1 MAVSRSPTIASCNPG
16 DAEMSRSPL
25 IACAALAGLLA
36 TSAAAKAEPQV
47 TVVQAHVPYGDLD
60 LATAEG
66 ARTMLERI
74 HDALE
79 RLCAQPVS
87 PLLPRAAAEAYR
99 CRTSLMARSV
109 AQLNAPA
116 VSREYARTSSTA
128 PALVAAAEMP
138 K

>member
-1 MAVSRSPTIASCNPG
+1 
-16 DAEMSRSPL
+16 MSRSKI
-25 IACAALAGLLA
+25 IAGIGLVALLA
-36 TSAAAKAEPQV
+36 TSAAAKAEPPV

-60 LATAEG
+60 LTSTEG
-66 ARTMLERI
+66 AQAMLGRI
-74 HDALE
+74 HVALE
-79 RLCAQPVS
+79 RLCAQPIS

-116 VSREYARTSSTA
+116 VTREYARASSTA
-128 PALVAAAEMP
+128 PAVLAAADLP

>member
-1 MAVSRSPTIASCNPG
+1 
-16 DAEMSRSPL
+16 MSRYL
-25 IACAALAGLLA
+25 IACAGVVALLA
-36 TSAAAKAEPQV
+36 TSAAANAEPPV

-60 LATAEG
+60 LATTEG
-66 ARTMLERI
+66 AQVMLGRI
-74 HDALE
+74 HVALE

-116 VSREYARTSSTA
+116 VTHEYARTSSTA
-128 PALVAAAEMP
+128 PALLAAAELP